1 MLTYYKYL
9 QCVLVGDKGVG
20 KTFSMDVSARLLTGL
35 VETNKFNNLTD
46 TRTLLHYSGTSTLP
60 LTIEDNE
67 SSSKVSKMSTQLSS
81 SQNFPI

>member
-1 MLTYYKYL
+1 M
-9 QCVLVGDKGVG
+9 GDKGVG
-20 KTFSMDVSARLLTGL
+20 KTFSMDAAARLLTGL

-67 SSSKVSKMSTQLSS
+67 SSSKVRDKYIDSA
-81 SQNFPI
+81 FPNSDHLRRKD

>member
-9 QCVLVGDKGVG
+9 QGVLVGDKGVG

-46 TRTLLHYSGTSTLP
+46 TQQLKGF
-60 LTIEDNE
+60 IE
-67 SSSKVSKMSTQLSS
+67 QLFFFHWCNSYMI
-81 SQNFPI
+81 QVLFHPFEFVPA